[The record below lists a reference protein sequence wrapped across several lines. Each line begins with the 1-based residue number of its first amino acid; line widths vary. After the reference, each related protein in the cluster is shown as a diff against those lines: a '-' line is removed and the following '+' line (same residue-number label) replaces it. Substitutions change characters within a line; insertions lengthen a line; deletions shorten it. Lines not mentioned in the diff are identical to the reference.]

1 MDRGQQLE
9 WSLRTCCRREWVSLR
24 RSGPRPAGHGFNCW
38 ETSANSADTSGQYA
52 TVKSAILTLFDS
64 RESLLDCRAALPAEE
79 YDFTV
84 RVPGASHAER
94 EQAVAP
100 LFRSTFGL
108 QIRREKA
115 EREVYVLTVASTN
128 APGLTLST
136 PDSNGGGGEESGGLK
151 LGRTTIEGLP
161 RYLEK
166 WLGKPVVDETRLTN
180 RYDIRL
186 KWKMSK
192 SELLPQAFDRQVLE
206 AVEDPD
212 TAKEKKLSAHQLRQL
227 AAIRGKLP
235 EAEFRKLSVE
245 DRENIELFRAEMA
258 KPDDQRFEPEPDAIV
273 GAVRE
278 QLGLGLSVQRRS
290 FPILIVEK
298 AEASK

>member
-1 MDRGQQLE
+1 M
-9 WSLRTCCRREWVSLR
+9 
-24 RSGPRPAGHGFNCW
+24 
-38 ETSANSADTSGQYA
+38 TSG
-52 TVKSAILTLFDS
+52 S
-64 RESLLDCRAALPAEE
+64 
-79 YDFTV
+79 
-84 RVPGASHAER
+84 
-94 EQAVAP
+94 
-100 LFRSTFGL
+100 
-108 QIRREKA
+108 
-115 EREVYVLTVASTN
+115 
-128 APGLTLST
+128 
-136 PDSNGGGGEESGGLK
+136 SGK
-151 LGRTTIEGLP
+151 CP
-161 RYLEK
+161 NPK
-166 WLGKPVVDETRLTN
+166 
-180 RYDIRL
+180 
-186 KWKMSK
+186 
-192 SELLPQAFDRQVLE
+192 LLPQAFDRQVLE

-245 DRENIELFRAEMA
+245 DRENIELFRAELA